1 MFIAKAEIS
10 KQQVT
15 THLLRLQNWSPRLM
29 SKMELKESLTTNVH
43 LLYTTV
49 TLSYS
54 EQDILILRVYQLV
67 DLKNISFM
75 IFIDNA

>member
-1 MFIAKAEIS
+1 
-10 KQQVT
+10 
-15 THLLRLQNWSPRLM
+15 M

-49 TLSYS
+49 TDQSLSYS